1 MEFNKYQT
9 PVTEDELNELPQ
21 EIKEQF
27 LDAINNIPFVRSMI
41 SPDRPRA
48 KDLPRDNEGKIIID
62 ITKPHTLEDTDYFR
76 PTALYYKEYGCFTK
90 LRPNANPNSEYGKWL
105 REEVRRCWEGYIRE
119 SDGEWIT
126 GDMYFFL
133 NYCPI
138 QLIKKSKNG
147 DTIRT
152 IDFPSFFDGNYYR
165 FHYLNQCRKEGH
177 HAMELA
183 KRGAGKAHP
192 YDELVWTPE
201 GLKKWKDIKI
211 GDFLFGDDGN
221 ITKVIDIPFDGVS
234 PIYEIELANGTS
246 IQCSE
251 GHLWRIIHHTK
262 GEVVVTTKELLSM
275 YTKPRRVTPHN
286 PTGYELEC
294 SIPVSKGVDFNHHET
309 KIDPYTFGLML
320 GDGCFR
326 ITNCNSKAY
335 FTSSDEDFEV
345 YKNYV
350 PYNWIKYNNT
360 KFGYNLNIPNFSN
373 ILKEYGLFFKKSED
387 KFIPK
392 EYLYNS
398 RSVRINILK
407 GILDSDGTVDKGR
420 IELTLSSKQLIEDVK
435 WLCASLGI
443 NYTKERVKHTWY
455 NNPNGNKVHCLDAYR
470 LSIFSDIPLFKLP
483 RKLEAWSSRSC
494 TNYAKSKYK
503 GSKIVNIR
511 YVGEKKAKCVTVD
524 NESHCYLINN
534 FIVTHNSYSAAS
546 LLAKRFILGESNEVK
561 KKVQCVAT
569 ASERKYIQ
577 GANQLLDMFQYYID
591 FCANNTEFP
600 SQRLTSSLQNM
611 QWTMGYMDVDS
622 GTRKGTQNSVIGI
635 TSKDDESKLR
645 GSRGVLYLLEEA
657 GCHIKGTECYKADK
671 TIEKVENIKI
681 GNSLLGPD
689 MKPRKVLKV
698 FTGVRKLYKIT
709 LSNGDYQIITDNHP
723 VYTKVRTWG
732 KSAKEE
738 FKTFTCE
745 ELLQRNYKKGHYI
758 VKQPILY
765 EHKNVLIDP
774 YMLGLWLGDGDSS
787 RISFAAAEREIK
799 EYFNSFKDRCH
810 LRHLHN
816 TDKCDVVYFP
826 KAENQDLYNAFTKY
840 NLFGNKHIP
849 EDYKH
854 NSTDVL
860 LNLLA
865 GIIDSDGYYDSNKH
879 IYEIVQHS
887 SRKDIIYDLKEI
899 AEDLGM
905 RCTITTKVGSKNSM
919 KPGELYYRLFI
930 RSNIE
935 IPVKIEKK
943 KFKNRSNYRNKLDWT
958 EYSFTINYYGEGEY
972 YGFLIDGDHLF
983 LLKDRTIVHNSFPR
997 LLNLYQVLR
1006 PSVEDGNR
1014 VFGLIYGYGCV
1025 TENNKVWTLDGRY
1038 ISVKDLKKED
1048 GIIGSSYSGIVKN
1061 PIGTIITPVEKE
1073 CLRITLENDNYI
1085 ECSIDHPILKQILH
1099 TPRRK
1104 GNSEKR
1110 LRIFEEGFVRADNL
1124 KVKDRIVEERAV
1136 PVFGTDTLF
1145 DARLVG
1151 MLIGDGTYGYNNTPC
1166 YASQDSEL
1174 VDYIQKSYDTTIY
1187 LTKQTKSNKL
1197 YRELRIR
1204 NICKNLREIG
1214 IYGQTKTSKRLP
1226 INYQTLDYDNT
1237 RELLAGLFDTDGCIY
1252 FDKRNSCISLSQGN
1266 IEILK
1271 QVKVLLKKF
1280 GISCYICKNKPS
1292 IKEGRKD
1299 KNQWYVLFIKGFY
1312 SIKSFKENI
1321 PILVGYKK
1329 EKLEKCYSWFI
1340 DNPNR
1345 KPCGYNDARYIVSKI
1360 KSIENIG
1367 TQIVYNLSAVASHTY
1382 LVNNIITHNTSGD
1395 SASDFSSMQELMYNP
1410 DGYNIKGITNVYD
1423 KEGQG
1428 RRKFTYFY
1436 PGYLNRA
1443 DCYDKDGNS
1452 DVTKAIL
1459 EILKDRYKVKYNST
1473 DINAITKRVA
1483 EIPLTPQ
1490 EAIQRSRGNIFPITE
1505 LTQRLNEIDSNP
1517 NFYDDTYVGTLV
1529 TNSSGKVEFSITTED
1544 KPIRDFPTKDN
1555 KVIGALEIYEMPQ
1568 EVNGKIPRERYI
1580 VSLDNYENDESDT
1593 MSLGSLFVLDLWT
1606 DRIVAEYTGR
1616 PMFVDDLNEIARK
1629 VCIFYNAKL
1638 LYENNKKNTFSY
1650 FSKMNSL
1657 HLLADT
1663 PEYLKNKQ
1671 LIKSIGYGNVS
1682 KGVTAT
1688 VPIKNFGFTLIRD
1701 WLLKPVTVTKEEDGN
1716 VVEYTVPN
1724 LHFIKNRALIK
1735 ELMLFNPD
1743 INVDRIMSLV
1753 QLMLYRE
1760 EKMILYQGDPMRAK
1774 KTDDSN
1780 YLGNDPFFTRNYKSS
1795 NLEKQVSIYY

>member
-27 LDAINNIPFVRSMI
+27 LDAINNIPFVKSMI
-41 SPDRPRA
+41 SPNRPRA

-76 PTALYYKEYGCFTK
+76 PTALYYKEHGCFTK

-183 KRGAGKAHP
+183 KRGAGK
-192 YDELVWTPE
+192 
-201 GLKKWKDIKI
+201 
-211 GDFLFGDDGN
+211 
-221 ITKVIDIPFDGVS
+221 
-234 PIYEIELANGTS
+234 
-246 IQCSE
+246 
-251 GHLWRIIHHTK
+251 
-262 GEVVVTTKELLSM
+262 
-275 YTKPRRVTPHN
+275 
-286 PTGYELEC
+286 
-294 SIPVSKGVDFNHHET
+294 
-309 KIDPYTFGLML
+309 
-320 GDGCFR
+320 
-326 ITNCNSKAY
+326 
-335 FTSSDEDFEV
+335 
-345 YKNYV
+345 
-350 PYNWIKYNNT
+350 
-360 KFGYNLNIPNFSN
+360 
-373 ILKEYGLFFKKSED
+373 
-387 KFIPK
+387 
-392 EYLYNS
+392 
-398 RSVRINILK
+398 
-407 GILDSDGTVDKGR
+407 
-420 IELTLSSKQLIEDVK
+420 
-435 WLCASLGI
+435 
-443 NYTKERVKHTWY
+443 
-455 NNPNGNKVHCLDAYR
+455 
-470 LSIFSDIPLFKLP
+470 
-483 RKLEAWSSRSC
+483 
-494 TNYAKSKYK
+494 
-503 GSKIVNIR
+503 
-511 YVGEKKAKCVTVD
+511 
-524 NESHCYLINN
+524 
-534 FIVTHNSYSAAS
+534 SYCAAS

-657 GCHIKGTECYKADK
+657 G
-671 TIEKVENIKI
+671 
-681 GNSLLGPD
+681 
-689 MKPRKVLKV
+689 
-698 FTGVRKLYKIT
+698 
-709 LSNGDYQIITDNHP
+709 
-723 VYTKVRTWG
+723 
-732 KSAKEE
+732 
-738 FKTFTCE
+738 
-745 ELLQRNYKKGHYI
+745 
-758 VKQPILY
+758 
-765 EHKNVLIDP
+765 
-774 YMLGLWLGDGDSS
+774 
-787 RISFAAAEREIK
+787 
-799 EYFNSFKDRCH
+799 
-810 LRHLHN
+810 
-816 TDKCDVVYFP
+816 
-826 KAENQDLYNAFTKY
+826 
-840 NLFGNKHIP
+840 
-849 EDYKH
+849 
-854 NSTDVL
+854 
-860 LNLLA
+860 
-865 GIIDSDGYYDSNKH
+865 
-879 IYEIVQHS
+879 
-887 SRKDIIYDLKEI
+887 
-899 AEDLGM
+899 
-905 RCTITTKVGSKNSM
+905 
-919 KPGELYYRLFI
+919 
-930 RSNIE
+930 
-935 IPVKIEKK
+935 
-943 KFKNRSNYRNKLDWT
+943 
-958 EYSFTINYYGEGEY
+958 
-972 YGFLIDGDHLF
+972 
-983 LLKDRTIVHNSFPR
+983 SFPR

-1014 VFGLIYGYGCV
+1014 VFGLIYGYG
-1025 TENNKVWTLDGRY
+1025 
-1038 ISVKDLKKED
+1038 
-1048 GIIGSSYSGIVKN
+1048 
-1061 PIGTIITPVEKE
+1061 
-1073 CLRITLENDNYI
+1073 
-1085 ECSIDHPILKQILH
+1085 
-1099 TPRRK
+1099 
-1104 GNSEKR
+1104 
-1110 LRIFEEGFVRADNL
+1110 
-1124 KVKDRIVEERAV
+1124 
-1136 PVFGTDTLF
+1136 
-1145 DARLVG
+1145 
-1151 MLIGDGTYGYNNTPC
+1151 
-1166 YASQDSEL
+1166 
-1174 VDYIQKSYDTTIY
+1174 
-1187 LTKQTKSNKL
+1187 
-1197 YRELRIR
+1197 
-1204 NICKNLREIG
+1204 
-1214 IYGQTKTSKRLP
+1214 
-1226 INYQTLDYDNT
+1226 
-1237 RELLAGLFDTDGCIY
+1237 
-1252 FDKRNSCISLSQGN
+1252 
-1266 IEILK
+1266 
-1271 QVKVLLKKF
+1271 
-1280 GISCYICKNKPS
+1280 
-1292 IKEGRKD
+1292 
-1299 KNQWYVLFIKGFY
+1299 
-1312 SIKSFKENI
+1312 
-1321 PILVGYKK
+1321 
-1329 EKLEKCYSWFI
+1329 
-1340 DNPNR
+1340 
-1345 KPCGYNDARYIVSKI
+1345 
-1360 KSIENIG
+1360 
-1367 TQIVYNLSAVASHTY
+1367 
-1382 LVNNIITHNTSGD
+1382 TSGD

-1735 ELMLFNPD
+1735 ELILFNPD

>member
-27 LDAINNIPFVRSMI
+27 LDAINNIPFVKSMI
-41 SPDRPRA
+41 SPNRPRA

-76 PTALYYKEYGCFTK
+76 PTALYYKEHGCFTK

-183 KRGAGKAHP
+183 KRGAGK
-192 YDELVWTPE
+192 
-201 GLKKWKDIKI
+201 
-211 GDFLFGDDGN
+211 
-221 ITKVIDIPFDGVS
+221 
-234 PIYEIELANGTS
+234 
-246 IQCSE
+246 
-251 GHLWRIIHHTK
+251 
-262 GEVVVTTKELLSM
+262 
-275 YTKPRRVTPHN
+275 
-286 PTGYELEC
+286 
-294 SIPVSKGVDFNHHET
+294 
-309 KIDPYTFGLML
+309 
-320 GDGCFR
+320 
-326 ITNCNSKAY
+326 
-335 FTSSDEDFEV
+335 
-345 YKNYV
+345 
-350 PYNWIKYNNT
+350 
-360 KFGYNLNIPNFSN
+360 
-373 ILKEYGLFFKKSED
+373 
-387 KFIPK
+387 
-392 EYLYNS
+392 
-398 RSVRINILK
+398 
-407 GILDSDGTVDKGR
+407 
-420 IELTLSSKQLIEDVK
+420 
-435 WLCASLGI
+435 
-443 NYTKERVKHTWY
+443 
-455 NNPNGNKVHCLDAYR
+455 
-470 LSIFSDIPLFKLP
+470 
-483 RKLEAWSSRSC
+483 
-494 TNYAKSKYK
+494 
-503 GSKIVNIR
+503 
-511 YVGEKKAKCVTVD
+511 
-524 NESHCYLINN
+524 
-534 FIVTHNSYSAAS
+534 SYCAAS

-657 GCHIKGTECYKADK
+657 G
-671 TIEKVENIKI
+671 
-681 GNSLLGPD
+681 
-689 MKPRKVLKV
+689 
-698 FTGVRKLYKIT
+698 
-709 LSNGDYQIITDNHP
+709 
-723 VYTKVRTWG
+723 
-732 KSAKEE
+732 
-738 FKTFTCE
+738 
-745 ELLQRNYKKGHYI
+745 
-758 VKQPILY
+758 
-765 EHKNVLIDP
+765 
-774 YMLGLWLGDGDSS
+774 
-787 RISFAAAEREIK
+787 
-799 EYFNSFKDRCH
+799 
-810 LRHLHN
+810 
-816 TDKCDVVYFP
+816 
-826 KAENQDLYNAFTKY
+826 
-840 NLFGNKHIP
+840 
-849 EDYKH
+849 
-854 NSTDVL
+854 
-860 LNLLA
+860 
-865 GIIDSDGYYDSNKH
+865 
-879 IYEIVQHS
+879 
-887 SRKDIIYDLKEI
+887 
-899 AEDLGM
+899 
-905 RCTITTKVGSKNSM
+905 
-919 KPGELYYRLFI
+919 
-930 RSNIE
+930 
-935 IPVKIEKK
+935 
-943 KFKNRSNYRNKLDWT
+943 
-958 EYSFTINYYGEGEY
+958 
-972 YGFLIDGDHLF
+972 
-983 LLKDRTIVHNSFPR
+983 SFPR

-1014 VFGLIYGYGCV
+1014 VFGLIYGYG
-1025 TENNKVWTLDGRY
+1025 
-1038 ISVKDLKKED
+1038 
-1048 GIIGSSYSGIVKN
+1048 
-1061 PIGTIITPVEKE
+1061 
-1073 CLRITLENDNYI
+1073 
-1085 ECSIDHPILKQILH
+1085 
-1099 TPRRK
+1099 
-1104 GNSEKR
+1104 
-1110 LRIFEEGFVRADNL
+1110 
-1124 KVKDRIVEERAV
+1124 
-1136 PVFGTDTLF
+1136 
-1145 DARLVG
+1145 
-1151 MLIGDGTYGYNNTPC
+1151 
-1166 YASQDSEL
+1166 
-1174 VDYIQKSYDTTIY
+1174 
-1187 LTKQTKSNKL
+1187 
-1197 YRELRIR
+1197 
-1204 NICKNLREIG
+1204 
-1214 IYGQTKTSKRLP
+1214 
-1226 INYQTLDYDNT
+1226 
-1237 RELLAGLFDTDGCIY
+1237 
-1252 FDKRNSCISLSQGN
+1252 
-1266 IEILK
+1266 
-1271 QVKVLLKKF
+1271 
-1280 GISCYICKNKPS
+1280 
-1292 IKEGRKD
+1292 
-1299 KNQWYVLFIKGFY
+1299 
-1312 SIKSFKENI
+1312 
-1321 PILVGYKK
+1321 
-1329 EKLEKCYSWFI
+1329 
-1340 DNPNR
+1340 
-1345 KPCGYNDARYIVSKI
+1345 
-1360 KSIENIG
+1360 
-1367 TQIVYNLSAVASHTY
+1367 
-1382 LVNNIITHNTSGD
+1382 TSGD

-1735 ELMLFNPD
+1735 ELILFNPD

-1780 YLGNDPFFTRNYKSS
+1780 YLCNDSFFTRNYKSS

>member
-27 LDAINNIPFVRSMI
+27 LDAINNIPFVKSMI

-76 PTALYYKEYGCFTK
+76 PTALYYKEHGCFTK

-138 QLIKKSKNG
+138 QLIKKSKSG

-183 KRGAGKAHP
+183 KRGAGK
-192 YDELVWTPE
+192 
-201 GLKKWKDIKI
+201 
-211 GDFLFGDDGN
+211 
-221 ITKVIDIPFDGVS
+221 
-234 PIYEIELANGTS
+234 
-246 IQCSE
+246 
-251 GHLWRIIHHTK
+251 
-262 GEVVVTTKELLSM
+262 
-275 YTKPRRVTPHN
+275 
-286 PTGYELEC
+286 
-294 SIPVSKGVDFNHHET
+294 
-309 KIDPYTFGLML
+309 
-320 GDGCFR
+320 
-326 ITNCNSKAY
+326 
-335 FTSSDEDFEV
+335 
-345 YKNYV
+345 
-350 PYNWIKYNNT
+350 
-360 KFGYNLNIPNFSN
+360 
-373 ILKEYGLFFKKSED
+373 
-387 KFIPK
+387 
-392 EYLYNS
+392 
-398 RSVRINILK
+398 
-407 GILDSDGTVDKGR
+407 
-420 IELTLSSKQLIEDVK
+420 
-435 WLCASLGI
+435 
-443 NYTKERVKHTWY
+443 
-455 NNPNGNKVHCLDAYR
+455 
-470 LSIFSDIPLFKLP
+470 
-483 RKLEAWSSRSC
+483 
-494 TNYAKSKYK
+494 
-503 GSKIVNIR
+503 
-511 YVGEKKAKCVTVD
+511 
-524 NESHCYLINN
+524 
-534 FIVTHNSYSAAS
+534 SYCAAS

-681 GNSLLGPD
+681 GDSLLGPD

-709 LSNGDYQIITDNHP
+709 LSNGDYQIVTDNHP

-799 EYFNSFKDRCH
+799 EYFNSFKDRYH

-816 TDKCDVVYFP
+816 TDKCDVVHFP

-879 IYEIVQHS
+879 IYEIVQHN

-905 RCTITTKVGSKNSM
+905 RCTITTKVGSKTSM

-958 EYSFTINYYGEGEY
+958 EYSFTIDYYGEGEY

-1014 VFGLIYGYGCV
+1014 VFGLIYGYG
-1025 TENNKVWTLDGRY
+1025 
-1038 ISVKDLKKED
+1038 
-1048 GIIGSSYSGIVKN
+1048 
-1061 PIGTIITPVEKE
+1061 
-1073 CLRITLENDNYI
+1073 
-1085 ECSIDHPILKQILH
+1085 
-1099 TPRRK
+1099 
-1104 GNSEKR
+1104 
-1110 LRIFEEGFVRADNL
+1110 
-1124 KVKDRIVEERAV
+1124 
-1136 PVFGTDTLF
+1136 
-1145 DARLVG
+1145 
-1151 MLIGDGTYGYNNTPC
+1151 
-1166 YASQDSEL
+1166 
-1174 VDYIQKSYDTTIY
+1174 
-1187 LTKQTKSNKL
+1187 
-1197 YRELRIR
+1197 
-1204 NICKNLREIG
+1204 
-1214 IYGQTKTSKRLP
+1214 
-1226 INYQTLDYDNT
+1226 
-1237 RELLAGLFDTDGCIY
+1237 
-1252 FDKRNSCISLSQGN
+1252 
-1266 IEILK
+1266 
-1271 QVKVLLKKF
+1271 
-1280 GISCYICKNKPS
+1280 
-1292 IKEGRKD
+1292 
-1299 KNQWYVLFIKGFY
+1299 
-1312 SIKSFKENI
+1312 
-1321 PILVGYKK
+1321 
-1329 EKLEKCYSWFI
+1329 
-1340 DNPNR
+1340 
-1345 KPCGYNDARYIVSKI
+1345 
-1360 KSIENIG
+1360 
-1367 TQIVYNLSAVASHTY
+1367 
-1382 LVNNIITHNTSGD
+1382 TSGD

-1428 RRKFTYFY
+1428 RKKFTYFY

-1663 PEYLKNKQ
+1663 PEYLKNRQ

-1735 ELMLFNPD
+1735 ELILFNPD